1 MTKLDDRRAGAVLE
15 QLDSLFVALCVTQ
28 RRLLACVREWD
39 LGERWLDDGC
49 RDMAQW
55 LSGRFGMSH
64 FIARRWVHAA
74 HALERLPLIS
84 AALEDGVV
92 SLDKVLEL
100 ARFATHESEDGL
112 IRWARRVSVAA
123 VRNKAELA
131 VRRDL
136 VEARN
141 HDGFRGLRWCFNDG
155 RMGLFGEF
163 PAAQG
168 SAIAAAISRIAERLP
183 ELPPDLCF
191 EGSPDSCDERIEQ
204 RRADALWAL
213 AAAGLARD
221 PDADRATVVVHT
233 MLGSAGALSQ
243 AGPPVPGPTMADP
256 TVPDPTVVS
265 VDVAAS
271 EAPGCALGCG
281 EVVHPEIGRR
291 LSCDARL
298 QVVLEDR
305 DGNAIG
311 IGRAGRNIPAWLMRQ
326 LRYRDHG
333 CSFPGCGTR
342 SFLQAHHIVHWE
354 HGGTTDL
361 NNLTLVCC
369 FHHKLVHEYGWR
381 VALDDNSMAT
391 WFRRSG
397 RRYDPGPEPP
407 LRLDLALAPETGARS
422 KHEINAPPSPIA
434 ARTYLPEPRSDG
446 GPALHPSGFDD
457 SARDRE
463 LLAAAF

>member
-1 MTKLDDRRAGAVLE
+1 
-15 QLDSLFVALCVTQ
+15 VTQ

-55 LSGRFGMSH
+55 LSGRFGISH

-92 SLDKVLEL
+92 GLDKVLEL
-100 ARFATHESEDGL
+100 ARFATQESEDGL
-112 IRWARRVSVAA
+112 IRWARRVSLAA

-131 VRRDL
+131 ARRDI
-136 VEARN
+136 VEARS

-168 SAIAAAISRIAERLP
+168 SAIASAISRIAERLP

-191 EGSPDSCDERIEQ
+191 EGYPDSSEAVVEQ

-213 AAAGLARD
+213 AAAGLAQD

-233 MLGSAGALSQ
+233 MLGSATA
-243 AGPPVPGPTMADP
+243 ATPPGDPTMPGPTMADP
-256 TVPDPTVVS
+256 TVPDPTVRS
-265 VDVAAS
+265 VDVAVGES
-271 EAPGCALGCG
+271 PGCALECG

-298 QVVLEDR
+298 QVVLEDP
-305 DGNAIG
+305 DGNALG

-342 SFLQAHHIVHWE
+342 AFLQAHHIVHWE

-361 NNLTLVCC
+361 DNLTLVCC

-381 VALDDNSMAT
+381 VALDDDSMAT

-397 RRYDPGPEPP
+397 RRHDSGPDPP
-407 LRLDLALAPETGARS
+407 LRLDIDRPSESWSGPPPQPEVGQTKGPNLERASRPDPFAVTRPPPMTDAR
-422 KHEINAPPSPIA
+422 PPEAESIDEG
-434 ARTYLPEPRSDG
+434 L
-446 GPALHPSGFDD
+446 
-457 SARDRE
+457 RDRE